1 MNHGPTRASRISLRL
16 RISVALFALAL
27 GAGFFWINYLPQPS
41 RIIWLQRIH
50 AHPIY
55 SAQPIRYL
63 DLKILLSGIECD
75 RAGMNVWVT
84 CPCGAESL
92 GFTNVPFNYPEAA
105 LWLGRLAPVPLTVTD
120 GDWLGPLL
128 IVAFLLTVSFLFH
141 GTAFWHAVYFCA
153 LIASPPVLLGI
164 ERANYDLAMFCLI
177 FLNIS
182 LLDRLSNTAGYA
194 AAFGLGMLKIFPIAT
209 VVALIK
215 ETKTSRITFWLTL
228 AAEATFIFLSF
239 NNLRLVASV
248 TPQKWWQ
255 SFGYPMVG
263 LLTQQALSNTPWS
276 ANSNINTLA
285 WTTNIGLLT
294 LAVAVVI
301 LAYFTP
307 RARQYW
313 LGILSGGDMRY
324 RPLFI
329 AGAAIYS
336 FCFIIGTNFNYRL
349 IFLLFT
355 IPYLFSIQRVDG
367 LQRRAAYL
375 ILAMLFCVFWLSV
388 FDWRISINL
397 LRAGITWLL
406 FIVFASVCLRASV
419 DSLFE
424 VRRGLHRPQQPAA
437 RPPALPL

>member
-1 MNHGPTRASRISLRL
+1 MNQGPTRASRTCLRP
-16 RISVALFALAL
+16 RMSVALFALAL
-27 GAGFFWINYLPQPS
+27 GAGFFWINHLPQPS

-50 AHPIY
+50 AHPLY
-55 SAQPIRYL
+55 AHPVRYL
-63 DLKILLSGIECD
+63 DLKILLAGIECD

-92 GFTNVPFNYPEAA
+92 GFTNVPFNYPAA
-105 LWLGRLAPVPLTVTD
+105 VLWLGRLAPIHLSVTD
-120 GDWLGPLL
+120 GDWLGPML
-128 IVAFLLTVSFLFH
+128 IVAFLLTASFLFH
-141 GTAFWHAVYFCA
+141 GTAFWHSVYFCA

-182 LLDRLSNTAGYA
+182 FLDRLSNTASYA
-194 AAFGLGMLKIFPIAT
+194 AALGLGMLKIFPIAT
-209 VVALIK
+209 VLALIK
-215 ETKTSRITFWLTL
+215 ETKTSRIAFWLALT
-228 AAEATFIFLSF
+228 AEATFIFLSF
-239 NNLRLVASV
+239 NNLRLVASL

-255 SFGYPMVG
+255 SFGYPVAG
-263 LLTQQALSNTPWS
+263 LLTQQALNNTPWS
-276 ANSNINTLA
+276 PGDNINTLA
-285 WTTNIGLLT
+285 RATNIGLLT
-294 LAVAVVI
+294 LAVALVI
-301 LAYFTP
+301 LAYFP
-307 RARQYW
+307 RRARQYW
-313 LGILSGGDMRY
+313 LHILSSGDMSY

-336 FCFIIGTNFNYRL
+336 FCFVIGTNFNYRL

-367 LQRRAAYL
+367 PQRRAAYL
-375 ILAMLFCVFWLSV
+375 ILAMLLCVFWLSV

-424 VRRGLHRPQQPAA
+424 VRRGLLRPQQPAA
-437 RPPALPL
+437 RPPTLPL